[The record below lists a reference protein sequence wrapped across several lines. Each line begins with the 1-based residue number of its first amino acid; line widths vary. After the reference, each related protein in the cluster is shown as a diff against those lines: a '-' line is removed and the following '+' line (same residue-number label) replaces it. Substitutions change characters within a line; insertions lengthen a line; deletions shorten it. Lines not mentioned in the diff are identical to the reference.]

1 MNTAAEAMTIDTA
14 AVRAFFDGLAPAW
27 DSGRITREDI
37 LREIMDFA
45 DITPGCRVL
54 DVACGTGVLVP
65 YYLERG
71 AVQVTGVDLSPEMI
85 RLAAAKCQDSRAA
98 FLAGDVL
105 ALDLGVF
112 DRVVVLNALPHF
124 PDPEALAARLADRL
138 APGGR
143 LTIAH
148 DRPRQDINRHHSRT
162 AGEVSRGLP
171 PAEETAAW
179 LRRYLTVDAVVEDG
193 EKYVVSGVRPAQP

>member
-1 MNTAAEAMTIDTA
+1 MEVKPEK
-14 AVRAFFDGLAPAW
+14 VRAFFDALAPTW
-27 DSGRITREDI
+27 DGDRAVCPRVLGEI
-37 LREIMDFA
+37 LDLAGIA
-45 DITPGCRVL
+45 AGCRVL

-112 DRVVVLNALPHF
+112 DRVVVLNALPHY

-143 LTIAH
+143 LYFAH

-179 LRRYLTVDAVVEDG
+179 LRRYLAVDAVVEDG